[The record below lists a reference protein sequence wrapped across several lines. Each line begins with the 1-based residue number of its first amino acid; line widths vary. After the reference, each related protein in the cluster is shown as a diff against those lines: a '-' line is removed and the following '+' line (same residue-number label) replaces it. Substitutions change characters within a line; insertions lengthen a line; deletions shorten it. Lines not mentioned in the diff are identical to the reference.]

1 MATQSITPAPDGA
14 SPLLSDYIDKPA
26 LARELGRTV
35 RTLDRLVLCDGLPC
49 VQVGHRRLFRREAVL
64 AWLRSR
70 ETPTPRPQTKSVRG
84 AR

>member
-1 MATQSITPAPDGA
+1 MPEVQNTSAPDGT

-35 RTLDRLVLCDGLPC
+35 RTLDRLVLCDGLPVC
-49 VQVGHRRLFRREAVL
+49 QIGKRRLFRRSAVL
-64 AWLRSR
+64 EWLRSR

>member
-1 MATQSITPAPDGA
+1 MATQSLTPAPDGA

-26 LARELGRTV
+26 LARELGRTL

-70 ETPTPRPQTKSVRG
+70 ETPARTQSKGNRRG